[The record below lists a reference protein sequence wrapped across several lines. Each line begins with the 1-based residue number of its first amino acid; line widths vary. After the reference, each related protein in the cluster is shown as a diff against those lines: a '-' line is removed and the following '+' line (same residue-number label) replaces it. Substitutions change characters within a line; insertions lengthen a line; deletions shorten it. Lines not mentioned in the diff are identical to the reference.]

1 MSIGYSVA
9 AFLTALLFTIATPSL
24 AQDIVKVGMLVP
36 MTGPFASTGKQ
47 LVAGARLYLQLK
59 GDVVAAKR
67 IELVVKDDTGN
78 ADVTKRL
85 AQELVVNE
93 KVAFLAGFGL
103 TPGALAT
110 APLAT
115 EAKIPQVVMMAAT
128 SVITERSPYIVRT
141 SFSVPQT
148 TVPLAN
154 WAAEN
159 GIKRVVTVVS
169 DYAPG
174 IDVETAFR
182 QRFEA
187 VGGQVIASLRV
198 PLANPDFAPFLQRVV
213 EAKPDAL
220 LGFVPA
226 GVGPAFMR
234 QFVERGLDKSGIR
247 FIAEGS
253 LTEDDI
259 VNQIGD
265 AALGI
270 ITSHHYSAAHDS
282 PENQSFVADFKKANG
297 GSRPNL
303 MAVQSYDGMHLIYE
317 ALRKTNGSTD
327 GAALVNAM
335 KGLSWIS
342 PRGPVAVDPDT
353 REMIQN
359 IYIRKVER
367 VGGELYNVEF
377 ATIPNFRDPSKV
389 KN

>member
-1 MSIGYSVA
+1 MGIRCIAAAYLATLVA
-9 AFLTALLFTIATPSL
+9 AATPSL

-36 MTGPFASTGKQ
+36 MTGPFTSTGKQ
-47 LVAGARLYLQLK
+47 LVAGARLYIQLK
-59 GDVVAAKR
+59 GDVVAGRK

-110 APLAT
+110 APIAT
-115 EAKIPQVVMMAAT
+115 EATIPQIVMMAAT

-159 GIKRVVTVVS
+159 GIKSIVSVVS

-174 IDVETAFR
+174 IDVETAFK

-187 VGGQVIASLRV
+187 NGGKVVASLRV
-198 PLANPDFAPFLQRVV
+198 PLANPDFSPFLQRVA
-213 EAKPDAL
+213 EIKPDAL
-220 LGFVPA
+220 LAFVPA

-234 QFVERGLDKSGIR
+234 QFVERGLDRSGIK

-253 LTEDDI
+253 VTEDDI

-282 PENQSFVADFKKANG
+282 PENKAFVAEFKKANG
-297 GSRPNL
+297 GMRPNL
-303 MAVQSYDGMHLIYE
+303 MAMQSYDGMHMIYA
-317 ALRKTNGSTD
+317 ALTKAKGSAD
-327 GAALVNAM
+327 GMALVNAM

-342 PRGPVAVDPDT
+342 PRGPVTVDPDT

-377 ATIPNFRDPSKV
+377 ATIPNFKDPSKI

>member
-1 MSIGYSVA
+1 AIGGERGRRQQRGGYRNSRRRHHELGFHRATSSIEFFLCNARVA
-9 AFLTALLFTIATPSL
+9 SSLAMQKMIRPALPGFNGPDCSGHYPAAAAPTTRQCGRAKVRTLGSSTLRGCPRKHQDNTMTLTRLVASCLIVIVCAVATPSL
-24 AQDIVKVGMLVP
+24 AQSVKVGMLLP
-36 MTGPFASTGKQ
+36 MTGPFTSTGKQ

-59 GDVVAAKR
+59 GDTVAGKT

-78 ADVTKRL
+78 ADLTKRL
-85 AQELVVNE
+85 AQELAVND

-110 APLAT
+110 APVAT

-148 TVPLAN
+148 TVPLAS

-159 GIKRVVTVVS
+159 GIKSVVSVVS

-174 IDVETAFR
+174 IDVETAFK
-182 QRFEA
+182 QRFET
-187 VGGQVIASLRV
+187 VGGKVTASLRL
-198 PLANPDFAPFLQRVV
+198 PLANPDFAPFLQRVA

-226 GVGPAFMR
+226 GVGPTFMR
-234 QFVERGLDKSGIR
+234 QYVERGLDKSGIK

-259 VNQIGD
+259 VNQFGD
-265 AALGI
+265 AGLGI

-282 PENQSFVADFKKANG
+282 P
-297 GSRPNL
+297 
-303 MAVQSYDGMHLIYE
+303 
-317 ALRKTNGSTD
+317 
-327 GAALVNAM
+327 
-335 KGLSWIS
+335 
-342 PRGPVAVDPDT
+342 
-353 REMIQN
+353 
-359 IYIRKVER
+359 
-367 VGGELYNVEF
+367 
-377 ATIPNFRDPSKV
+377 
-389 KN
+389 